1 MYLTK
6 YRPLIVA
13 LALVAG
19 SATPTA
25 IAAPF
30 DTIETLQTV
39 PLSSFEKVY
48 IAPVR
53 VELEDTRVRRNIRD
67 ISSDRAVSDVDKE
80 RKAQDSYEDIV
91 RALSKKFEIADAPG
105 PDVLTVE
112 TIVTKLSSTRPTL
125 EDFNLNVS
133 LSFNSVYAGEADFK
147 VLLRQD
153 DTVLAEIK
161 DSASANFNDGL
172 PRIAIWQ
179 DYDRLSNRFARKLA
193 KYIRQN

>member
-13 LALVAG
+13 LTLVAG

-53 VELEDTRVRRNIRD
+53 VELEDTKVRRNIRD
-67 ISSDRAVSDVDKE
+67 TRSDRAVSDVDKE
-80 RKAQDSYEDIV
+80 RKARDSHKDIV
-91 RALSKKFEIADAPG
+91 NAFSKKFEIADAPG
-105 PDVLTVE
+105 PDILTVE
-112 TIVTKLSSTRPTL
+112 TIVTRLSSTRPTL

-133 LSFNSVYAGEADFK
+133 LSFKSVYIGKADFK

-161 DSASANFNDGL
+161 DSASGNFNDGF
-172 PRIAIWQ
+172 PRISTWQ
-179 DYDRLSNRFARKLA
+179 DYDRLSDRFARKLA
-193 KYIRQN
+193 KYVARN

>member
-80 RKAQDSYEDIV
+80 RKAQDSHEDIV
-91 RALSKKFEIADAPG
+91 RAFSKKFEIADAPG

-133 LSFNSVYAGEADFK
+133 LSFKSVYVGEADFK

-153 DTVLAEIK
+153 DTILAEIK
-161 DSASANFNDGL
+161 DSASGNFNDGL

-179 DYDRLSNRFARKLA
+179 DYDRLSSRFARKLA
-193 KYIRQN
+193 RFVEKS